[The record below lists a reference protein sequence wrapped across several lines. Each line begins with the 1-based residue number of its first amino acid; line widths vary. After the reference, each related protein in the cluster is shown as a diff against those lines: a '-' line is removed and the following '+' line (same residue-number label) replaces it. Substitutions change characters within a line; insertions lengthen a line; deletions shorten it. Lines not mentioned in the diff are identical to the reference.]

1 MRSSSTCVGHRK
13 SHKNMDYSAKEL
25 QDDVPQIAYE
35 AEYIPASYPEGE
47 LAYAAA
53 VQDSLEKL
61 PVRDYSIYSP
71 VSINRMKSGAIRTN
85 AKGLGLITERP
96 LTGSAFDS
104 ANLLNAIV
112 YGRDAKY
119 FI

>member
-61 PVRDYSIYSP
+61 PVRDYSIYYP
-71 VSINRMKSGAIRTN
+71 VSITRVRTRESGAFEVVASQMDVLFSHLRH
-85 AKGLGLITERP
+85 A
-96 LTGSAFDS
+96 
-104 ANLLNAIV
+104 
-112 YGRDAKY
+112 
-119 FI
+119 